1 MAWIRMDATGMGEI
15 PGVVTGRAQPAET
28 RRPGGASAHTQLS
41 TRLPPGC
48 PLAAP
53 GCLFVL
59 ALPPTAQYP
68 RPLGLPPVPQA
79 APPAESAVLAVPPTA
94 QRPGRLAPAGSRLH
108 TVAGSF
114 NSSPI
119 SSYTAQYPRPLGL
132 PPVPQAAPDSSRTLP
147 TGAAVLS
154 LTYGCRASSLRTYGC
169 RLFALFLLALL
180 WKNQYMKAS
189 QYSSSSGSSGSSGGS
204 SSSCSSSS
212 SSSQ

>member
-15 PGVVTGRAQPAET
+15 PGVVTGRAQPAEET

-79 APPAESAVLAVPPTA
+79 APGLFLPALLWYV
-94 QRPGRLAPAGSRLH
+94 H
-108 TVAGSF
+108 TVA
-114 NSSPI
+114 
-119 SSYTAQYPRPLGL
+119 
-132 PPVPQAAPDSSRTLP
+132 
-147 TGAAVLS
+147 
-154 LTYGCRASSLRTYGC
+154 RASLRLTYGC
-169 RLFALFLLALL
+169 RLFVLFLLALL

-189 QYSSSSGSSGSSGGS
+189 Q
-204 SSSCSSSS
+204 
-212 SSSQ
+212 